1 MFVYETCKHIQFKMS
16 FQIGLEKLHPNDSDQ
31 QLSITSTLESI
42 ITFYCVKYDENYE
55 KDNGWMEILYPIMT
69 LKLDKNE
76 TFNIFSAIIKRY
88 IPKYFHLRNFKIK
101 YKVSVLNCFD
111 FLRDCVQ
118 NGSPFHLF
126 RLLMLY
132 HDPALCA
139 FLDTKK
145 MSPDSYAH
153 VWFRSLFAAKID
165 VSVLLS
171 LWDMYFQLGDQF
183 LIFFMPLILLLNMK
197 DEIMSSNEIDKTE
210 LLSKSFNISYLF
222 HFTFSTGNLLIFLN
236 KK

>member
-1 MFVYETCKHIQFKMS
+1 
-16 FQIGLEKLHPNDSDQ
+16 
-31 QLSITSTLESI
+31 
-42 ITFYCVKYDENYE
+42 
-55 KDNGWMEILYPIMT
+55 
-69 LKLDKNE
+69 
-76 TFNIFSAIIKRY
+76 
-88 IPKYFHLRNFKIK
+88 
-101 YKVSVLNCFD
+101 
-111 FLRDCVQ
+111 
-118 NGSPFHLF
+118 
-126 RLLMLY
+126 MLY

-165 VSVLLS
+165 VNVLLN

-210 LLSKSFNISYLF
+210 LLSKLFKKYSYAF
-222 HFTFSTGNLLIFLN
+222 GFTTLN
-236 KK
+236 CLVCS